1 MKNISVLIKPAS
13 GACNMT
19 CDYCFYCDEA
29 AKREQKFYGMMSEE
43 TLKNMI
49 RRTMLHSEGSVS
61 YTWQGGEPTLRGLDF
76 FRKALYLQKKYNR
89 NHLQVINAFQTN
101 GYGITDD
108 WCMFFKE
115 NKFLVGVSVDGLP
128 EIHDSI
134 RHNKIGDGTFEQIN
148 KNIKLLDK
156 YNVEY
161 NILTVVTPKV
171 AKNIKSIYAFYKQ
184 RGWHYQQYIA
194 CLDPYGE
201 EHGKMSYSIL
211 PEQYGK
217 FLVVLVVGILL
228 IYPIFSS
235 LYYSMTTKHLIRLT
249 YDFIGLENYKAVLAD
264 PNFFKAFLNSVLWTL
279 GSLAGQL
286 IIGFTGALAINRVN
300 FGKGI
305 YRTLMIIPW
314 AFPSIVIA
322 LSWKWILN
330 GVSGFIP
337 NILVQLGI
345 CNELPQFLSD
355 NSFVFLTLIFINI
368 WFGAPMIMVNVLSA
382 LQTIPQDQY
391 EAAQIDGAS
400 KVQQFWYITVP
411 HIKVV
416 VGLLVVLRTIWV
428 FNNFDIIYLLT
439 GGGPANATTTMPI
452 YAYNMGWNTK
462 LLGRSSAVTMLLLAF
477 LLLVCV
483 IYFTII
489 GKWEK
494 EDK

>member
-1 MKNISVLIKPAS
+1 MGKEDYKNEKKGHGFLCVPKELLFDNRYKQLTIEAILLYAYMLDRLKLSIENGWKDSDGKVFIYFSLESIMDLLKCSKGKAIS
-13 GACNMT
+13 
-19 CDYCFYCDEA
+19 
-29 AKREQKFYGMMSEE
+29 
-43 TLKNMI
+43 TLK
-49 RRTMLHSEGSVS
+49 E
-61 YTWQGGEPTLRGLDF
+61 LD
-76 FRKALYLQKKYNR
+76 
-89 NHLQVINAFQTN
+89 
-101 GYGITDD
+101 
-108 WCMFFKE
+108 
-115 NKFLVGVSVDGLP
+115 
-128 EIHDSI
+128 
-134 RHNKIGDGTFEQIN
+134 
-148 KNIKLLDK
+148 
-156 YNVEY
+156 
-161 NILTVVTPKV
+161 
-171 AKNIKSIYAFYKQ
+171 
-184 RGWHYQQYIA
+184 
-194 CLDPYGE
+194 
-201 EHGKMSYSIL
+201 
-211 PEQYGK
+211 
-217 FLVVLVVGILL
+217 
-228 IYPIFSS
+228 
-235 LYYSMTTKHLIRLT
+235 
-249 YDFIGLENYKAVLAD
+249 
-264 PNFFKAFLNSVLWTL
+264 SVLWTL